1 MVSEKIF
8 LNDFTQ
14 SSAEESLSSTEKRKK
29 MSEYLYSDIT
39 KEIIAA
45 AMEVHSALGPG
56 MLESAYEECLMFEL
70 QLRGLKAERQVPIPI
85 IYKEVKLD
93 CGYRLDILVNK
104 SIVVE
109 LKVVD
114 AINEVH
120 EAQILTYLKF
130 SGCKV
135 GLLINFNVKSLK
147 NGIRRFIL

>member
-1 MVSEKIF
+1 
-8 LNDFTQ
+8 
-14 SSAEESLSSTEKRKK
+14 
-29 MSEYLYSDIT
+29 MSEYLYQELT
-39 KEIIAA
+39 QEIIAA

>member
-1 MVSEKIF
+1 
-8 LNDFTQ
+8 
-14 SSAEESLSSTEKRKK
+14 
-29 MSEYLYSDIT
+29 MSEYLYSEVT

-56 MLESAYEECLMFEL
+56 MLESAYEECLIFEL
-70 QLRGLKAERQVPIPI
+70 QQRGLKAERQVPVPI
-85 IYKEVKLD
+85 VYKDIKLD

-104 SIVVE
+104 NVVVE

-120 EAQILTYLKF
+120 VAQVLTYLKF

-147 NGIRRFIL
+147 DGIRRFVL

>member
-1 MVSEKIF
+1 
-8 LNDFTQ
+8 
-14 SSAEESLSSTEKRKK
+14 

-45 AMEVHSALGPG
+45 AMEVHSVLGPG

-85 IYKEVKLD
+85 VYKEVKLD

-135 GLLINFNVKSLK
+135 GLLINFNVKFLK

>member
-1 MVSEKIF
+1 
-8 LNDFTQ
+8 
-14 SSAEESLSSTEKRKK
+14 

-45 AMEVHSALGPG
+45 AMEVHTALGPG
-56 MLESAYEECLMFEL
+56 MLESAYEECLMYEL
-70 QLRGLKAERQVPIPI
+70 QSRGLKVEKQVPIPI
-85 IYKEVKLD
+85 VYKEVKLD

-104 SIVVE
+104 SIIVE

-120 EAQILTYLKF
+120 EAQVLTYLKF

>member
-1 MVSEKIF
+1 
-8 LNDFTQ
+8 
-14 SSAEESLSSTEKRKK
+14 

-45 AMEVHSALGPG
+45 AMEVHSVLGPG

-85 IYKEVKLD
+85 VYKEVKLD

-135 GLLINFNVKSLK
+135 GLLINFNVRSLK

>member
-1 MVSEKIF
+1 M
-8 LNDFTQ
+8 N
-14 SSAEESLSSTEKRKK
+14 
-29 MSEYLYSDIT
+29 EYLYSDIT

-56 MLESAYEECLMFEL
+56 MLESAYEECLRYEL
-70 QLRGLKAERQVPIPI
+70 HVRGLNAERQVPIPI

-93 CGYRLDILVNK
+93 CGYRLDILVNEK
-104 SIVVE
+104 VVVE

-114 AINEVH
+114 SINEVH
-120 EAQILTYLKF
+120 EAQVLTYLKF

>member
-1 MVSEKIF
+1 
-8 LNDFTQ
+8 
-14 SSAEESLSSTEKRKK
+14 
-29 MSEYLYSDIT
+29 MSEYLYQELT
-39 KEIIAA
+39 QEIIAA

-104 SIVVE
+104 SVVVE